1 QQQQQQQHQQQQ
13 QQHQQQQQPQLAFYC
28 QLAHGSATGLISGFG
43 NVRELYCK
51 IAKCFDIRP
60 EEILF
65 CTLNTHKIEMSE
77 LVGGQIGLDDFIFAH
92 KKGRAKE
99 IELIKTEDALGLT
112 LTDNGA
118 GYVFIKRIKENSIM
132 DRLRVVQ
139 IGDHI
144 EKLNGISLVGKR
156 HYEVARML
164 KEITRGAT
172 LVLRL
177 VEPLSRSG
185 FGIIGPRCAGP
196 RSRGKFCSYGNGRE
210 TLRFKADGMAK
221 IEQVNEDDKSREKI
235 EKINNALD
243 IYMGISD
250 VVLARRLWEIAQNKI
265 NSMDVAKAIDSSM
278 PDSYN
283 FPEDFIFDV
292 WKIAFEARNH

>member
-1 QQQQQQQHQQQQ
+1 M
-13 QQHQQQQQPQLAFYC
+13 LA
-28 QLAHGSATGLISGFG
+28 G
-43 NVRELYCK
+43 
-51 IAKCFDIRP
+51 RP
-60 EEILF
+60 
-65 CTLNTHKIEMSE
+65 
-77 LVGGQIGLDDFIFAH
+77 
-92 KKGRAKE
+92 KE

-144 EKLNGISLVGKR
+144 EKLNGMSLVGKR

-221 IEQVNEDDKSREKI
+221 IEQVVSLHCPYITQRSYRIHEK
-235 EKINNALD
+235 EKYTRSSN
-243 IYMGISD
+243 SSFT
-250 VVLARRLWEIAQNKI
+250 VVTRTNG
-265 NSMDVAKAIDSSM
+265 
-278 PDSYN
+278 
-283 FPEDFIFDV
+283 
-292 WKIAFEARNH
+292 